1 VISSNKRPIR
11 SRSWPLRG
19 MRDFNFFFVDL
30 GIFKILLFKLSGR
43 EIFSRPDCSVS
54 QNYPFEILLPINPK
68 SGG

>member
-1 VISSNKRPIR
+1 
-11 SRSWPLRG
+11 